1 MSTFPIVAK
10 LGGRD
15 AVVTALPELDFPV
28 TRDQVR
34 MWEARRRIPGDAQI
48 ALMRLAE
55 RRRLGFS
62 SSDFEYATRK
72 RHAARERRAS

>member
-1 MSTFPIVAK
+1 MSTFPIIAK

-15 AVVTALPELDFPV
+15 AVSLALTAAGTPT

-34 MWEARRRIPGDAQI
+34 MWEARGRIPGDSQV

-55 RRRLGFS
+55 KNKIKFSAADFDSRRR
-62 SSDFEYATRK
+62 R
-72 RHAARERRAS
+72 AAA